1 MKKLFWLVILPMFF
15 INCGEKFNVNVVSFM
30 GMWGVALD
38 NKVQFYVYED
48 EVWQIKPD
56 FELSLPKR
64 YKNIFTTEDYDSM
77 IGVIFNDKV
86 QFYRYSEENYWQIIP
101 EYELK
106 LPSFNKNIFGSRFF
120 YDYTFA
126 TNQIEIG
133 IILKNKVQFYQYKNN
148 WEIFPDSEF
157 IIPNE
162 YKNISS
168 GLFIYFNTFDYY
180 DEYGF
185 IDYDYDENEFY
196 YIGSTMGLVSENKVQ
211 FFGLGIYP
219 GEDEN
224 NMEYIW
230 KVIPE
235 LEFILPKGYKNIFV
249 PDTIGV
255 FIGIVFN
262 NNVQFYTFD
271 NKKGWI
277 TIEYIDFKF

>member
-1 MKKLFWLVILPMFF
+1 
-15 INCGEKFNVNVVSFM
+15 
-30 GMWGVALD
+30 
-38 NKVQFYVYED
+38 
-48 EVWQIKPD
+48 
-56 FELSLPKR
+56 
-64 YKNIFTTEDYDSM
+64 
-77 IGVIFNDKV
+77 
-86 QFYRYSEENYWQIIP
+86 
-101 EYELK
+101 
-106 LPSFNKNIFGSRFF
+106 
-120 YDYTFA
+120 
-126 TNQIEIG
+126 
-133 IILKNKVQFYQYKNN
+133 
-148 WEIFPDSEF
+148 
-157 IIPNE
+157 
-162 YKNISS
+162 
-168 GLFIYFNTFDYY
+168 
-180 DEYGF
+180 
-185 IDYDYDENEFY
+185 
-196 YIGSTMGLVSENKVQ
+196 MGLVSENKVQ